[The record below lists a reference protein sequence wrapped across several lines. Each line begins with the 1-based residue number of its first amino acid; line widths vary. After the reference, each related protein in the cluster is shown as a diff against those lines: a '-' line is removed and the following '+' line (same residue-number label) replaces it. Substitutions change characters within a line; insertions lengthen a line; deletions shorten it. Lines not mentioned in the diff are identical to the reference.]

1 MARYT
6 KAAQRQVDLLK
17 QLDREYAKL
26 NKALDASLKASAP
39 TPAKAEK
46 QPSRSRSFELDVA
59 GSTCLREGHYNARSK
74 TLALTFVKS
83 GSQYLYFDVP
93 RSVARQVESGE
104 DFNDLIRD
112 QFDYA

>member
-6 KAAQRQVDLLK
+6 NAAQRQVDLFQ
-17 QLDREYAKL
+17 QLDRDFAKL
-26 NKALDASLKASAP
+26 NKSLDASLKASAS
-39 TPAKAEK
+39 TPAKRS
-46 QPSRSRSFELDVA
+46 QPSGSRGFALDVA
-59 GSTCLREGHYNARSK
+59 GSTCLREGYYNAKSK
-74 TLALTFVKS
+74 TLALTFVQG
-83 GSQYLYFDVP
+83 GSQYIYFDVP

>member
-6 KAAQRQVDLLK
+6 KAAQRHVDLFK

-26 NKALDASLKASAP
+26 NKALDASLKANAP
-39 TPAKAEK
+39 TPTKRN
-46 QPSRSRSFELDVA
+46 QPSRSRGFALDVA
-59 GSTCLREGHYNARSK
+59 GSTCLREGHYNAKSK
-74 TLALTFVKS
+74 TLALTFVK
-83 GSQYLYFDVP
+83 GGGQYLYFDVP
-93 RSVARQVESGE
+93 RSIARQVESGE